1 MRGIV
6 TIKGRFEK
14 QCGKILDNY
23 ELVEDMIFKKAT
35 VYGTITGLSITTHPI
50 ENRIQLTKKNL
61 QSFLEQIDSKSLMYS
76 GHDVDKPPVGKIIEK
91 ELRKLDGGHY
101 GIWIKAEIFDEHT
114 WEQINSGKLQGLSM
128 GFEYSE
134 HIINENAGE

>member
-1 MRGIV
+1 
-6 TIKGRFEK
+6 
-14 QCGKILDNY
+14 
-23 ELVEDMIFKKAT
+23 MIFKKAT